1 MGRLNLKPTFN
12 KQFKVQ
18 KGAGPVYNYN
28 RPLPNQKS
36 TNKDQFVKKFV
47 LCEGDIDN
55 LVKYVWEFGTTG
67 DHLGYVDCDYV
78 E

>member
-1 MGRLNLKPTFN
+1 MGRINVKPSFN

-28 RPLPNQKS
+28 RPLPNQKLVD
-36 TNKDQFVKKFV
+36 NDQFSKKFV

-55 LVKYVWEFGTTG
+55 VVTYVWEFSSTG